1 MYTLVTGGAG
11 FVGTHV
17 VKQLLMVDP
26 HTKIVVLD
34 NYFTGKK
41 DNHIEGV
48 TYIEGSTWEAP
59 QLLEGYKFDEVYH
72 FGEYSRI
79 VQSFKDITLAQ
90 QSILQGTP
98 IILDLCRQ
106 WGAKLIYSASSS
118 KFGNDGR
125 DENLAPYSWMK
136 SKMVELIKN
145 YHNWYGLQYEICYF
159 FNVYGPGQIMSGD
172 YATVVG
178 IFERQWKAGDS
189 LTVVHPGTQTRDFTH
204 VDDIVDGVLRASE
217 QQANHEWHLRSGKSW
232 TIIEVA
238 ELFTKDWQF
247 IPERPGERQY
257 SAEIPNDTQERLGW
271 QAKKSLRNWVNGLG
285 PY

>member
-1 MYTLVTGGAG
+1 MILVTGGAG
-11 FVGTHV
+11 FVGHNLIKRIRTTR
-17 VKQLLMVDP
+17 P
-26 HTKIVVLD
+26 EIEIVCLD
-34 NYFTGKK
+34 NYFTGTK

-136 SKMVELIKN
+136 AKMVELIKN

-178 IFERQWKAGDS
+178 IFERQWRAGDS

-204 VDDIVDGVLRASE
+204 VDDIVDGVLSASE

-247 IPERPGERQY
+247 IPERPGERQH
-257 SAEIPNDTQERLGW
+257 SAEIPNDTRERLGW